1 MLAATAAQK
10 PLGPLGPL
18 VLGVVLKN
26 ENYL

>member
-10 PLGPLGPL
+10 PLGPLA
-18 VLGVVLKN
+18 LGVVLKN